1 MFPLRLLVLAN
12 RGRKN
17 TAAAAKLKNAWR
29 KSLLYPPLS
38 QLQLSSSYSSSHKPN
53 VESTSKPNNKS
64 SSFLSSKDVK
74 AAFNSTLDLFL
85 KPKDTWKMIKE
96 TAIHYWVG
104 TKLLWNEIKLTR
116 QILGK
121 VLSGKSMTR
130 RERIQLVR
138 TSTDLFRLVPFS
150 IFVIVPFME
159 LLLPFALRLFP
170 NMLPSTFQDSLKK
183 EESLK
188 QELQMRLAVAN
199 FMQEALEE
207 MARKKSSADDSSVAK
222 EVIEFIERARLGEP
236 IPNES
241 VLQIARLFKDELTL
255 SNISR
260 PQLVSMCQYMQL
272 PPYGADSFLRFQL
285 RNKLRMIKDDDKRI
299 LWEGIDSLNDAEL
312 REACCDRGMRSMDV
326 PHDRLKTQLKE
337 WLDLTKQQVPTS
349 LLIMSRA
356 FMLTANDPRSS
367 HHLQGIIESTPQ
379 QMLQSMAALDSDI
392 INEVVLNSASKSEVD
407 TPDMRRR
414 LLESIQFQKDMIDEE
429 RQEQEDATASSAA
442 AAAKT
447 SSSSSSKASIAL
459 NASEQSAI
467 DTAVGGAAAVGG
479 AVDAS
484 NDAVATAHEKEPTK
498 ASSSAISVPIPVDTD
513 ITPVGGVSVDGKPR
527 EKQELTINELI
538 ALGDLAR
545 GSALKREI
553 SELAVLEAYLE
564 ALPDTA
570 GREAILSLKK
580 KNKKN
585 NKDSMGRSA
594 GVSAGVSAEGVHPV
608 VSSSTDTSV
617 IEPKSKSSEGRSLAD
632 DSKLVDADTVDEA
645 QEDEDDEIVTAPVVE
660 DRSVARMKSAISLMV
675 NKLKVKINMT
685 EKVLGDKLKLLD
697 KDGDGEITVDEIK
710 GVIDKVIKKGS
721 NKEENIEQLFLL
733 LDSDKDG
740 KVSVV
745 ELLQYIQK
753 KRESLEVEAVQA
765 HMQSAQSGGGGGGGN
780 NNNNSSSPSL

>member
-1 MFPLRLLVLAN
+1 MLAN

-17 TAAAAKLKNAWR
+17 TAAAAKLRNALR
-29 KSLLYPPLS
+29 ASLYPPLS
-38 QLQLSSSYSSSHKPN
+38 QIQLSSSYSSSHKPN

-442 AAAKT
+442 AAAAKT

-459 NASEQSAI
+459 NASEQSAL
-467 DTAVGGAAAVGG
+467 DTAAVGG

-484 NDAVATAHEKEPTK
+484 SDAVATAHEKEPTK
-498 ASSSAISVPIPVDTD
+498 ASSAISVPIPVDTD

-585 NKDSMGRSA
+585 NKDIMGR
-594 GVSAGVSAEGVHPV
+594 SAGVSAEGVHPV
-608 VSSSTDTSV
+608 VSSSADTSV
-617 IEPKSKSSEGRSLAD
+617 IEPQSKSSEGRSLAD
-632 DSKLVDADTVDEA
+632 DSKRVDANTVDET
-645 QEDEDDEIVTAPVVE
+645 QEEDDEIVTAPVVE

-740 KVSVV
+740 KVSVL

-780 NNNNSSSPSL
+780 NNSSSPSL

>member
-1 MFPLRLLVLAN
+1 MFPLRVLLLTN

-17 TAAAAKLKNAWR
+17 IAAVAKLRDAMLR
-29 KSLLYPPLS
+29 KSLMYPPLN
-38 QLQLSSSYSSSHKPN
+38 QLNLSSPYSSSHKPN
-53 VESTSKPNNKS
+53 VESTSKPNNRPS
-64 SSFLSSKDVK
+64 SSFFLSSNDVK
-74 AAFNSTLDLFL
+74 AAFNSTLDVFL
-85 KPKDTWKMIKE
+85 KPKDTWRVIKE
-96 TAIHYWVG
+96 TATHYWVG

-116 QILGK
+116 QILKK
-121 VLSGKSMTR
+121 VLAGKSMTR

-159 LLLPFALRLFP
+159 FLLPFALRLFP

-207 MARKKSSADDSSVAK
+207 MARKKSSADAK

-299 LWEGIDSLNDAEL
+299 LWEGIGSLDDAEL
-312 REACCDRGMRSMDV
+312 REACSDRGMRSMDV
-326 PHDRLKTQLKE
+326 PHDLLKTQLKE

-356 FMLTANDPRSS
+356 FMLTASDPRS
-367 HHLQGIIESTPQ
+367 HHLQGIESTPQ
-379 QMLQSMAALDSDI
+379 QVLQSMAALDSDI
-392 INEVVLNSASKSEVD
+392 INEVVLNSASKSEVN

-414 LLESIQFQKDMIDEE
+414 LLESIQFQKDMIEEE
-429 RQEQEDATASSAA
+429 RQEQEDATASASAA

-447 SSSSSSKASIAL
+447 SSSKATVAL
-459 NASEQSAI
+459 NGSEQSAVI
-467 DTAVGGAAAVGG
+467 DAAIGVGAIG
-479 AVDAS
+479 AVDSSSDVA
-484 NDAVATAHEKEPTK
+484 ATAHEKEPTK
-498 ASSSAISVPIPVDTD
+498 SFSAISAPIASDTD
-513 ITPVGGVSVDGKPR
+513 MTPPVGVASVDGKAR

-564 ALPDTA
+564 SLPDTA

-580 KNKKN
+580 KNKKI
-585 NKDSMGRSA
+585 NKEIGIST
-594 GVSAGVSAEGVHPV
+594 EGVL
-608 VSSSTDTSV
+608 SSNAETS
-617 IEPKSKSSEGRSLAD
+617 IEPQSKSSEGRSLAD
-632 DSKLVDADTVDEA
+632 DSKLVDADTVDDA
-645 QEDEDDEIVTAPVVE
+645 HDDEVVSEPVVE

-710 GVIDKVIKKGS
+710 GVIEKVIKKGS

-745 ELLQYIQK
+745 ELLQYIHK

-765 HMQSAQSGGGGGGGN
+765 HIQSAQSGS
-780 NNNNSSSPSL
+780 NNSSL

>member
-1 MFPLRLLVLAN
+1 MFPLRVLLLTN

-17 TAAAAKLKNAWR
+17 IAAVAKLRDAMLR
-29 KSLLYPPLS
+29 KSLMYPPLN
-38 QLQLSSSYSSSHKPN
+38 QLNLSSPYSSSHKPT
-53 VESTSKPNNKS
+53 VESTSKPNNRPS
-64 SSFLSSKDVK
+64 SSFVFSSNDVK
-74 AAFNSTLDLFL
+74 AAFNSTLDVFL
-85 KPKDTWKMIKE
+85 KPKDTWRMIKE
-96 TAIHYWVG
+96 TATHYWVG

-116 QILGK
+116 QILKK
-121 VLSGKSMTR
+121 VLAGKSMTR

-159 LLLPFALRLFP
+159 FLLPFALRLFP

-207 MARKKSSADDSSVAK
+207 MARKKSSADAK

-299 LWEGIDSLNDAEL
+299 LWEGIGSLDDAEL
-312 REACCDRGMRSMDV
+312 REACSDRGMRSMDV
-326 PHDRLKTQLKE
+326 PHDLLKTQLKE

-356 FMLTANDPRSS
+356 FMLTASDPRS
-367 HHLQGIIESTPQ
+367 HHLQGIESTPQ
-379 QMLQSMAALDSDI
+379 QVLQSMAALDSDI
-392 INEVVLNSASKSEVD
+392 INEVVLNSASKSEVN

-414 LLESIQFQKDMIDEE
+414 LLESIQFQKDMIEEE
-429 RQEQEDATASSAA
+429 RQEQEDATASASA

-447 SSSSSSKASIAL
+447 SSSKATVAL
-459 NASEQSAI
+459 NGSEQSAVI
-467 DTAVGGAAAVGG
+467 DTAVGVGAIG
-479 AVDAS
+479 AVDS
-484 NDAVATAHEKEPTK
+484 SSDAAATAHEKEPTK
-498 ASSSAISVPIPVDTD
+498 SFNAISAPIASDTD
-513 ITPVGGVSVDGKPR
+513 MTPPAGSVSVDGKAR

-564 ALPDTA
+564 SLPDTA

-580 KNKKN
+580 KNKKI
-585 NKDSMGRSA
+585 NKETGIST
-594 GVSAGVSAEGVHPV
+594 EGVL
-608 VSSSTDTSV
+608 SSNAETS
-617 IEPKSKSSEGRSLAD
+617 IEPQSKSSEGRSLAD
-632 DSKLVDADTVDEA
+632 DTKLVDADTVDDA
-645 QEDEDDEIVTAPVVE
+645 HDDEVVSEPVVE

-710 GVIDKVIKKGS
+710 GVIEKVIKKGS

-745 ELLQYIQK
+745 ELLQYIHK

-765 HMQSAQSGGGGGGGN
+765 HIQSAQSGS
-780 NNNNSSSPSL
+780 NNSSL

>member
-1 MFPLRLLVLAN
+1 MFPLRVLLLTN

-17 TAAAAKLKNAWR
+17 TAAVAKLRDAMLR
-29 KSLLYPPLS
+29 TSLLYPPLN
-38 QLQLSSSYSSSHKPN
+38 QLHLSSPYSSSHKPN
-53 VESTSKPNNKS
+53 VESTSKPNNRPS
-64 SSFLSSKDVK
+64 SSFFLSSKDVK
-74 AAFNSTLDLFL
+74 AAFNSTLDVFL

-96 TAIHYWVG
+96 TATHYWVG

-116 QILGK
+116 QILRK
-121 VLSGKSMTR
+121 VLAGKSMTR

-159 LLLPFALRLFP
+159 FLLPFALRLFP

-207 MARKKSSADDSSVAK
+207 MARKKSSADAK

-299 LWEGIDSLNDAEL
+299 LWEGIGSLDDAEL
-312 REACCDRGMRSMDV
+312 REACSDRGMRSMDV
-326 PHDRLKTQLKE
+326 PHDLLKTQLKE

-356 FMLTANDPRSS
+356 FMLTASDPRS
-367 HHLQGIIESTPQ
+367 HHLQGIESTPQ
-379 QMLQSMAALDSDI
+379 QVLQSMAALDSDI

-414 LLESIQFQKDMIDEE
+414 LLESIQFQKDMIEEE
-429 RQEQEDATASSAA
+429 RQEQEDATASATAA
-442 AAAKT
+442 AAASAAKT
-447 SSSSSSKASIAL
+447 SSSSKATAAL
-459 NASEQSAI
+459 NGSEQTAVI
-467 DTAVGGAAAVGG
+467 DTTAAAVGVVG
-479 AVDAS
+479 AVDSSSDTA
-484 NDAVATAHEKEPTK
+484 ATVLEKEPTK
-498 ASSSAISVPIPVDTD
+498 SFSAISTPIPVDTD
-513 ITPVGGVSVDGKPR
+513 MTSVGGVSVDGKAK

-580 KNKKN
+580 KNK
-585 NKDSMGRSA
+585 NKINKEIGI
-594 GVSAGVSAEGVHPV
+594 SAEGVL
-608 VSSSTDTSV
+608 SSNAETS
-617 IEPKSKSSEGRSLAD
+617 IEPQSKSSEGRSLAD
-632 DSKLVDADTVDEA
+632 DSKLVDAVDDA
-645 QEDEDDEIVTAPVVE
+645 RDDEVVSEPMVE

-710 GVIDKVIKKGS
+710 GVIEKVIKKGS

-745 ELLQYIQK
+745 ELLQYIHK

-765 HMQSAQSGGGGGGGN
+765 HIQSAQSGS
-780 NNNNSSSPSL
+780 NNSSL

>member
-1 MFPLRLLVLAN
+1 ML
-12 RGRKN
+12 
-17 TAAAAKLKNAWR
+17 
-29 KSLLYPPLS
+29 
-38 QLQLSSSYSSSHKPN
+38 
-53 VESTSKPNNKS
+53 
-64 SSFLSSKDVK
+64 SFLSSKDVK

-85 KPKDTWKMIKE
+85 KPRDTWKMIKE

-121 VLSGKSMTR
+121 VLAGKSMTR

-299 LWEGIDSLNDAEL
+299 LWEGIDSLDDAEL
-312 REACCDRGMRSMDV
+312 REACSDRGMRSIDV
-326 PHDRLKTQLKE
+326 PRDRLKTQLTE

-356 FMLTANDPRSS
+356 FMLTATDPRSR
-367 HHLQGIIESTPQ
+367 LGIESTHQ
-379 QMLQSMAALDSDI
+379 QVLQSMAALDSDI

-414 LLESIQFQKDMIDEE
+414 LLESIQFQKVMIDEE
-429 RQEQEDATASSAA
+429 RQEQEDATDAA
-442 AAAKT
+442 AT
-447 SSSSSSKASIAL
+447 
-459 NASEQSAI
+459 
-467 DTAVGGAAAVGG
+467 
-479 AVDAS
+479 
-484 NDAVATAHEKEPTK
+484 HEKELTAGPSK
-498 ASSSAISVPIPVDTD
+498 IPVPSLVSPNIPVDNAD
-513 ITPVGGVSVDGKPR
+513 TPVSVSVDVKTR

-564 ALPDTA
+564 SLPETA
-570 GREAILSLKK
+570 GREAILSLKTK
-580 KNKKN
+580 TRVSPEGVPTTSSSEISTDPHLKSSN
-585 NKDSMGRSA
+585 GRS
-594 GVSAGVSAEGVHPV
+594 SAEDNKPIDAVGVQEV
-608 VSSSTDTSV
+608 V
-617 IEPKSKSSEGRSLAD
+617 
-632 DSKLVDADTVDEA
+632 
-645 QEDEDDEIVTAPVVE
+645 Q

-675 NKLKVKINMT
+675 NKLKVKIDMT

-710 GVIDKVIKKGS
+710 GVIEKVIKKGS

-733 LDSDKDG
+733 LDSDNDG

-745 ELLQYIQK
+745 ELLQYIHK
-753 KRESLEVEAVQA
+753 KRESLEVKAVQA
-765 HMQSAQSGGGGGGGN
+765 HIQAAQAGAGN
-780 NNNNSSSPSL
+780 TL

>member
-1 MFPLRLLVLAN
+1 MLTN

-17 TAAAAKLKNAWR
+17 TAAVAKLRDALR
-29 KSLLYPPLS
+29 ISLLYPPLNR
-38 QLQLSSSYSSSHKPN
+38 LHLSSPYSSSHKPN
-53 VESTSKPNNKS
+53 VESTSKPNNRPS
-64 SSFLSSKDVK
+64 SSFFLSSKDVK
-74 AAFNSTLDLFL
+74 AAFNSTLDVFL

-96 TAIHYWVG
+96 TATHYWVG

-116 QILGK
+116 QILRK
-121 VLSGKSMTR
+121 VLAGKSMTR

-159 LLLPFALRLFP
+159 FLLPFALKLFP

-207 MARKKSSADDSSVAK
+207 MARKKSSADAK

-299 LWEGIDSLNDAEL
+299 LWEGISSLDDAEL
-312 REACCDRGMRSMDV
+312 REACSDRGMRSMDV
-326 PHDRLKTQLKE
+326 PHDLLKTQLKE

-356 FMLTANDPRSS
+356 FMLTASDPRS
-367 HHLQGIIESTPQ
+367 HHLQGIESTPQ
-379 QMLQSMAALDSDI
+379 QVLQSMAALDSDI
-392 INEVVLNSASKSEVD
+392 INEVVLNSASKSEVN

-414 LLESIQFQKDMIDEE
+414 LLESIQFQKDMIEEE
-429 RQEQEDATASSAA
+429 RQEQEDATASASAA

-447 SSSSSSKASIAL
+447 SSSKATVAV
-459 NASEQSAI
+459 NGSEQSAVI
-467 DTAVGGAAAVGG
+467 DTAAAAIVG
-479 AVDAS
+479 AVDS
-484 NDAVATAHEKEPTK
+484 SSDAAATAHEKEPTK
-498 ASSSAISVPIPVDTD
+498 SFSAISAPIPADTD
-513 ITPVGGVSVDGKPR
+513 MTPVGGVSVDGKAR

-564 ALPDTA
+564 SLPDTA

-580 KNKKN
+580 RSKKINKEIGI
-585 NKDSMGRSA
+585 ST
-594 GVSAGVSAEGVHPV
+594 EGVL
-608 VSSSTDTSV
+608 SSNAETS
-617 IEPKSKSSEGRSLAD
+617 IEPQSKSSEGRSLSD
-632 DSKLVDADTVDEA
+632 DGDSKLVDADTVDDA
-645 QEDEDDEIVTAPVVE
+645 QDDEVVSEPVVE
-660 DRSVARMKSAISLMV
+660 DRNVARMKSAISLMV

-710 GVIDKVIKKGS
+710 GVIEKVIKKGS

-745 ELLQYIQK
+745 ELLQYIHK

-765 HMQSAQSGGGGGGGN
+765 HIQSAQSGGSGS
-780 NNNNSSSPSL
+780 NNSSL

>member
-1 MFPLRLLVLAN
+1 MLTN

-17 TAAAAKLKNAWR
+17 TAAVAKLRDALR
-29 KSLLYPPLS
+29 TSLLYPPLNR
-38 QLQLSSSYSSSHKPN
+38 LHLSSPYSSSHKPN
-53 VESTSKPNNKS
+53 VESTSKPNNRPS
-64 SSFLSSKDVK
+64 SSFFLSSKDVK
-74 AAFNSTLDLFL
+74 AAFNSTLDVFL

-96 TAIHYWVG
+96 TATHYWVG

-116 QILGK
+116 QILRK
-121 VLSGKSMTR
+121 VLAGKSMTR

-159 LLLPFALRLFP
+159 FLLPFALKLFP

-207 MARKKSSADDSSVAK
+207 MARKKSSADAK

-299 LWEGIDSLNDAEL
+299 LWEGISSLDDAEL
-312 REACCDRGMRSMDV
+312 REACSDRGMRSMDV
-326 PHDRLKTQLKE
+326 PHDLLKTQLKE

-356 FMLTANDPRSS
+356 FMLTASDPRS
-367 HHLQGIIESTPQ
+367 HHLQGIESTPQ
-379 QMLQSMAALDSDI
+379 QVLQSMAALDSDI
-392 INEVVLNSASKSEVD
+392 INEVVLNSASKSEVN

-414 LLESIQFQKDMIDEE
+414 LLESIQFQKDMIEEE
-429 RQEQEDATASSAA
+429 RQEQEDATASASAA

-447 SSSSSSKASIAL
+447 SSSKATVSV
-459 NASEQSAI
+459 NGSEQSAVI
-467 DTAVGGAAAVGG
+467 DTTAASVGAIVG
-479 AVDAS
+479 AVDS
-484 NDAVATAHEKEPTK
+484 SSDAAATAHEKEPTK
-498 ASSSAISVPIPVDTD
+498 SFSAISAPIPADTD
-513 ITPVGGVSVDGKPR
+513 MTPVGGVSVDGKAR

-564 ALPDTA
+564 SLPDTA

-580 KNKKN
+580 RSKKINKEIGI
-585 NKDSMGRSA
+585 ST
-594 GVSAGVSAEGVHPV
+594 EGVL
-608 VSSSTDTSV
+608 SSNAETST
-617 IEPKSKSSEGRSLAD
+617 EPQSKSSEGRSLSD
-632 DSKLVDADTVDEA
+632 DGDSKLVDADTVDDA
-645 QEDEDDEIVTAPVVE
+645 QDDEVVSEPVVE
-660 DRSVARMKSAISLMV
+660 DRNVARMKSAISLMV

-710 GVIDKVIKKGS
+710 GVIEKVIKKGS

-745 ELLQYIQK
+745 ELLQYIHK

-765 HMQSAQSGGGGGGGN
+765 HIQSAQSGGSGS
-780 NNNNSSSPSL
+780 NNSSL

>member
-1 MFPLRLLVLAN
+1 MFPLRLLMLTN

-17 TAAAAKLKNAWR
+17 TAAVAKLRDALR
-29 KSLLYPPLS
+29 TSLLYPPLNR
-38 QLQLSSSYSSSHKPN
+38 LHLSSPYSSSHKPN
-53 VESTSKPNNKS
+53 VESTSKPNNRPS
-64 SSFLSSKDVK
+64 SSFFLSSKDVK
-74 AAFNSTLDLFL
+74 AAFNSTLDVFL

-96 TAIHYWVG
+96 TATHYWVG

-116 QILGK
+116 QILRK
-121 VLSGKSMTR
+121 VLAGKSMTR

-159 LLLPFALRLFP
+159 FLLPFALKLFP

-207 MARKKSSADDSSVAK
+207 MARKKSSADAK

-299 LWEGIDSLNDAEL
+299 LWEGISSLDDAEL
-312 REACCDRGMRSMDV
+312 REACSDRGMRSMDV
-326 PHDRLKTQLKE
+326 PHDLLKTQLKE

-356 FMLTANDPRSS
+356 FMLTASDPRS
-367 HHLQGIIESTPQ
+367 HHLQGIESTPQ
-379 QMLQSMAALDSDI
+379 QVLQSMAALDSDI
-392 INEVVLNSASKSEVD
+392 INEVVLNSASKSEVN

-414 LLESIQFQKDMIDEE
+414 LLESIQFQKDMIEEE
-429 RQEQEDATASSAA
+429 RQEQEDATASASAA

-447 SSSSSSKASIAL
+447 SSSKATVAV
-459 NASEQSAI
+459 NGSEQSAVI
-467 DTAVGGAAAVGG
+467 DTAAAAIVG
-479 AVDAS
+479 AVDS
-484 NDAVATAHEKEPTK
+484 SSDAAATAHEKEPTK
-498 ASSSAISVPIPVDTD
+498 SFSAISAPIPADTD
-513 ITPVGGVSVDGKPR
+513 MTPVGGVSVDGKAR

-564 ALPDTA
+564 SLPDTA

-580 KNKKN
+580 KSKKINKEI
-585 NKDSMGRSA
+585 
-594 GVSAGVSAEGVHPV
+594 GVSAEGVL
-608 VSSSTDTSV
+608 SSNAETS
-617 IEPKSKSSEGRSLAD
+617 IEPQSKSSEGRSLSD
-632 DSKLVDADTVDEA
+632 DGDSKLVDADTVDDA
-645 QEDEDDEIVTAPVVE
+645 QDDEVVSEPVVE
-660 DRSVARMKSAISLMV
+660 DRNVARMKSAISLMV

-710 GVIDKVIKKGS
+710 GVIEKVIKKGS

-745 ELLQYIQK
+745 ELLQYIHK

-765 HMQSAQSGGGGGGGN
+765 HIQSAQSGGSGS
-780 NNNNSSSPSL
+780 NNSSL